1 MKVMESLKELITFES
16 GDVNDLPLR
25 AVVKNKKETCKIR
38 IVFDGFSYLKNDLS
52 INEFLQSEPC
62 LLPLLYDVFLRFRLG
77 SIGIIADIRQA
88 FLQISVDP
96 THRGYSRFSWLSFDS
111 NDSGFYIYR
120 FTRALLELT
129 CSLFLLNGTLKHHFQ
144 SNWIQ
149 NMFEKFLL
157 EKNLRDLCVND
168 LATCF
173 NNGKLA
179 ISFEE
184 NSKKILALGGF
195 YLCKWFTNSR

>member
-96 THRGYSRFSWLSFDS
+96 THRDYSRFSWLSFDS

-129 CSLFLLNGTLKHHFQ
+129 CSLFLLNGTLKQHFQ

-168 LATCF
+168 LVTCF